1 MKPITSTI
9 PEPDFA
15 AFLAIDWADELHA
28 FCLCPCGS
36 SQVEAGTVRH
46 DPQSL
51 HSWLEGLSRRF
62 AGRPIAVAVEL
73 TRGPLV
79 WALHEHPCLTIY
91 PVTPITSAKLR
102 QALYPAGAKSDPTD
116 SRLLLLILQQHRSHL
131 RPLRWD
137 ETQTR
142 LLGQLAYDRRQAVER
157 RTATVERLTAA
168 LKEYFPLALQVAG
181 KLTTS
186 AAARFLDKWPSL
198 EELQSAKPHLVRK
211 FYYGQNCRAEVESRL
226 QQIKEARALTRD
238 PVVIES
244 GRRKV
249 QLLSQLVVALNEPI
263 AEYEERIAQL
273 YRDHPDRA
281 LFEALPGA
289 GAALAPR
296 LLGALGLDRSRFAA
310 APNLA
315 CYSGIAPIQK
325 SSGKTKLCF
334 KRLAFPPF
342 LHQTFFEYA
351 AKTVVFSPW
360 SKTYYDTQ
368 KAKGRAH
375 HAIIRSLAFKWI
387 RIIFRCWQENQPYD
401 DARYLAAL
409 KKAGSPYAA

>member
-1 MKPITSTI
+1 MKTI
-9 PEPDFA
+9 IPTVPEPDFA

-28 FCLCPCGS
+28 FCLCPSGS
-36 SQVEAGTVRH
+36 SQVESGTVRH

-51 HSWLEGLSRRF
+51 HPWLEELGRRF
-62 AGRPIAVAVEL
+62 AGKPIAVSVEL

-79 WALHEHPCLTIY
+79 WALHEYSFLTIY
-91 PVTPITSAKLR
+91 PVTPITSAKMR
-102 QALYPAGAKSDPTD
+102 QALYPAGAKSDPAD
-116 SRLLLLILQQHRSHL
+116 SRLLLLILQQHRDHL

-142 LLGQLAYDRRQAVER
+142 LLGLLAYDRRQAVEQ
-157 RTATVERLTAA
+157 RTAAVEKLTAA

-186 AAARFLDKWPSL
+186 AAARFLHKWPSL
-198 EELQSAKPHLVRK
+198 EELQSAKPHRVRK
-211 FYYGQNCRAEVESRL
+211 FYHGQNCRAEVEPRL
-226 QQIKEARALTRD
+226 QLIKAARPLTRD
-238 PVVIES
+238 GAVIES

-249 QLLSQLVVALNEPI
+249 QLLSEIILGLNQHI
-263 AEYEERIAQL
+263 AHYEERIAQL

-281 LFEALPGA
+281 LFDALPGA

-296 LLGALGLDRSRFAA
+296 LLCALGLDRGRFAA

-351 AKTVVFSPW
+351 AKTVVFTPW
-360 SKTYYDTQ
+360 CKTYYNTQ
-368 KAKGRAH
+368 KAKGRHH
-375 HAIIRSLAFKWI
+375 HAIVRSLAFKWI
-387 RIIFRCWQENQPYD
+387 RIIFRCWQDHQPYD
-401 DARYLAAL
+401 EARYLAAL